1 MGLPK
6 GRTNNPS
13 GRKVGSKNEK
23 TIQWEN
29 FGDSITGKLA
39 EGYEK
44 IMENLLVRAMD
55 GDDDAIQM
63 YLNAYSK
70 TLEFFKPKHNR
81 TTIMGDNEAAPVQII
96 VKSNL

>member
-6 GRTNNPS
+6 GRTNNPG
-13 GRKVGSKNEK
+13 GRTVGSKNEK

-39 EGYEK
+39 DGYEK

-81 TTIMGDNEAAPVQII
+81 TTIMGDNDSPPVQII
-96 VKSNL
+96 VKGNL